1 MNRTQQIK
9 QWLGNRQ
16 RKYADG
22 VAIFMAVARKVQL
35 EKYAKYFAEVS
46 SPEIFDHHFTM
57 LVNLL
62 TRIHN
67 DILRQP
73 ALYPKASEEV
83 ADVKMLQQE
92 EQAKVLKEKDS
103 LISFCEEH
111 IAKLNE
117 RLEELG
123 DSGDDNSTEIASI
136 RSEIEAHERQLKDL
150 QAEVAELSK
159 PGVKVITEASMPA
172 AIKTAYARIKEIV
185 PLYASLHAELSNE
198 SIADEQRKKYADE
211 LCKLDDERRKLW
223 KKIDDWSEGKGT
235 LELDTPRP
243 EYSDNPVVRGYELAR
258 AVKRL
263 KQNIA
268 NSTTSAQKAK
278 EDGRE
283 TVYENAMKRIAR
295 YESEL
300 AEVEKE
306 LSGETAE

>member
-1 MNRTQQIK
+1 MNRTHQIK

-83 ADVKMLQQE
+83 VDVKMLQQE

-123 DSGDDNSTEIASI
+123 DSGDDNSTEITSI

>member
-62 TRIHN
+62 TRIYN

-185 PLYASLHAELSNE
+185 PFYASLHAELSNE

>member
-123 DSGDDNSTEIASI
+123 DSGDDNSTEITSI

-295 YESEL
+295 YELEL

>member
-16 RKYADG
+16 REYADG

-83 ADVKMLQQE
+83 VDVKMLQQE

-123 DSGDDNSTEIASI
+123 DSGDDNSTEITSI

-235 LELDTPRP
+235 LELDTPYPITWVSRNRNT
-243 EYSDNPVVRGYELAR
+243 SSFMS
-258 AVKRL
+258 
-263 KQNIA
+263 
-268 NSTTSAQKAK
+268 STTSA
-278 EDGRE
+278 GSIMSSR
-283 TVYENAMKRIAR
+283 
-295 YESEL
+295 L
-300 AEVEKE
+300 WHFWH
-306 LSGETAE
+306 

>member
-16 RKYADG
+16 REYADG

-83 ADVKMLQQE
+83 VDVKMLQQE

-123 DSGDDNSTEIASI
+123 DSGDDNSTEITSI

-278 EDGRE
+278 KDGRE

>member
-16 RKYADG
+16 REYADG

-83 ADVKMLQQE
+83 VDVKMLQQE

-123 DSGDDNSTEIASI
+123 DSGDDNSTEITSI